1 MDEPSIPRGAAPPH
15 EQGPRGPHPDD
26 ALCSSIALDHPRFHT
41 VSAAIFTRRL
51 APDCMVHGCTI
62 VQDEDKAALA
72 HPYQKLDACCQ
83 YGCDVDLAERDAI
96 LARADDLRALL
107 RPDAASARW
116 FDDAVVEDP
125 DYPSGKV
132 VRTEVLGGGCIFLA
146 HDRRGCA
153 IHRASLERGW
163 DFRGVKPA
171 ICRLFPISYEE
182 DAIVIADEYP
192 EYSCAHV
199 EGPSLYRITRDTLG
213 ELFGAALVAALD
225 TAEAQVLAA
234 IPPPPRRL
242 PVVPP
247 A

>member
-1 MDEPSIPRGAAPPH
+1 MDEGPP
-15 EQGPRGPHPDD
+15 
-26 ALCSSIALDHPRFHT
+26 SIALDHPRFR
-41 VSAAIFTRRL
+41 SADAALFTRRL
-51 APDCMVHGCTI
+51 APDCMTHRCTI

-72 HPYQKLDACCQ
+72 HPHEKLDACCQ
-83 YGCDVDLAERDAI
+83 YGCDVDLAEREAI
-96 LARADDLRALL
+96 LARAGDVRALL
-107 RPDAASARW
+107 RPEAAAAPW
-116 FDDAVVEDP
+116 FGEDVEEDD

-132 VRTEVLGGGCIFLA
+132 VRTAVLGGGCIFLA

-153 IHRASLERGW
+153 IHRASIERGW

-171 ICRLFPISYEE
+171 ICRLFPVSYES

-213 ELFGAALVAALD
+213 ELFGQDLVAALD
-225 TAEAQVLAA
+225 AAEAEVLAA
-234 IPPPPRRL
+234 APPPPSPRRL
-242 PVVPP
+242 PLAP